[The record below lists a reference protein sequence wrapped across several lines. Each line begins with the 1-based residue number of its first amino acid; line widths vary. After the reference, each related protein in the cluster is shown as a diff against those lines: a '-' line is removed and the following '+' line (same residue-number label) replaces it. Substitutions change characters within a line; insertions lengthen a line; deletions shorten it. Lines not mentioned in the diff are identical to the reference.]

1 MTEYQLSCV
10 SLKTGETIPIPE
22 QTVLCLGNF
31 DGVHLA
37 HRALLREA
45 VRRRD
50 LELPSASVGVFCFQE
65 LPAQY
70 LSASFEGKL
79 CNNEERMAR
88 YAQCGIEFVV
98 WAEFSELRGLS
109 AEQYV
114 TDVLIGVCH
123 AAAVCCGF
131 NHRFGQGGKGDAVLL
146 ERIFDA
152 RLWLQSEILVDGS
165 AVSSSR
171 IRTLLKEGKPE
182 IAAQLLETPYA
193 ITAPVLHGK
202 ALGRRMGTPTVN
214 QRFPRDSMIPR
225 QGVYVTECTVGSQTY
240 RGVTNVGYRPT
251 VDSDGQVNCE
261 TYLLDFEGDLYGQ
274 SMTVRFL
281 RYLRAERQFE
291 DIETLKKQIQKDI
304 EAART

>member
-1 MTEYQLSCV
+1 M
-10 SLKTGETIPIPE
+10 PIPE

-50 LELPSASVGVFCFQE
+50 RELPSASVGVFCFRT

-79 CNNEERMAR
+79 CDNGERRGR
-88 YAQCGIEFVV
+88 YAECGIEFVV
-98 WAEFSELRGLS
+98 WAEFSELRDLS
-109 AEQYV
+109 AEQYAN
-114 TDVLIGVCH
+114 DILIGVCH

-131 NHRFGQGGKGDAVLL
+131 NHRFGQGGKGDAMLL
-146 ERIFDA
+146 EHIFGD
-152 RLWLQSEILVDGS
+152 RLWLQREIVVDGS

-171 IRTLLKEGKPE
+171 IRKLLKEGKPE
-182 IAAQLLETPYA
+182 VAAKLLETPYA
-193 ITAPVLHGK
+193 ITSPVLHGK

-214 QRFPRDSMIPR
+214 QRFPKASIIPR
-225 QGVYVTECTVGSQTY
+225 RGVYVTECTVGGETY
-240 RGVTNVGYRPT
+240 RGVTNVGCRPT
-251 VDSDGQVNCE
+251 VDSDGEVNCE
-261 TYLLDFEGDLYGQ
+261 TYLLDFKGDLYGQ

-281 RYLRAERQFE
+281 RYLREEQQFE
-291 DIETLKKQIQKDI
+291 DIEALQKQISKDI
-304 EAART
+304 EAARM

>member
-1 MTEYQLSCV
+1 MSCV
-10 SLKTGETIPIPE
+10 SLKTGETVPIPE
-22 QTVLCLGNF
+22 QAVLCLGNF

-50 LELPSASVGVFCFQE
+50 LELPSASVGVFCFRE

-70 LSASFEGKL
+70 LSTSFEGKL
-79 CNNEERMAR
+79 CDNEERMAR
-88 YAQCGIEFVV
+88 YAECGIEFVV
-98 WAEFSELRGLS
+98 WADFLELRGLS

-114 TDVLIGVCH
+114 SDVLIDVCH

-146 ERIFDA
+146 ERIFGA
-152 RLWLQSEILVDGS
+152 RLWLQSEIVIDG
-165 AVSSSR
+165 ATVSSSR

-182 IAAQLLETPYA
+182 IALQLLGTPYA
-193 ITAPVLHGK
+193 IKSTVLHGK
-202 ALGRRMGTPTVN
+202 ALGRQMGTPTVN
-214 QRFPRDSMIPR
+214 QRFPTDFMIPR
-225 QGVYVTECTVGSQTY
+225 HGVYVTECSVGGQTY
-240 RGVTNVGYRPT
+240 RGVSNIGYRPT
-251 VDSDGQVNCE
+251 VDSDGEVNCE

-281 RYLRAERQFE
+281 RYLRAERRFK

-304 EAART
+304 DAARM